1 MRKKKTIEEIKPAIE
16 LEDEYELI
24 SEEYIGA
31 HSKLEILHKSCG
43 DVFQMS
49 WNCFNRGQR
58 CPGCSY
64 KKMGLDQTLPF
75 ETIKTKIDSVENYK
89 LLSEEY
95 IHSHSKLKILHKFC
109 GNVFQMTW
117 NDFQQGQRCPGC
129 WVKNNRGENHGSW
142 NPNLTDDDREN
153 SRDRTYIPGYYQW
166 RKAVLEHDK
175 ETCQKCGITKNLVAH
190 HILPW
195 ALFPELRFEVENGI
209 TLCRSCHK
217 RYHFVWKHGEGCNPK
232 TLRTHLLY
240 NHETM
245 EIIVTIV

>member
-1 MRKKKTIEEIKPAIE
+1 MTKKKTIEKIKPAIE
-16 LEDEYELI
+16 LGDEYELI

-43 DVFQMS
+43 DVFQMRWS
-49 WNCFNRGQR
+49 DFNAGHR
-58 CPGCSY
+58 CPECDR
-64 KKMGLDQTLPF
+64 KKQVLPF
-75 ETIKTKIDSVENYK
+75 ETIKTKIDSVKNYK
-89 LLSEEY
+89 LLSDEY
-95 IHSHSKLKILHKFC
+95 VNAKSKLEILHESC
-109 GNVFQMTW
+109 GDVFQMNWNVFQ
-117 NDFQQGQRCPGC
+117 QGRRCPGC
-129 WVKNNRGENHGSW
+129 SYENNKGENHGRC
-142 NPNLTDDDREN
+142 NPNLTDEERKNGRNCPENRE
-153 SRDRTYIPGYYQW
+153 W

-175 ETCQKCGITKNLVAH
+175 DTCQKCGITKNLVAH

-217 RYHFVWKHGEGCNPK
+217 RYHFVWKHGKDCNPK